1 MPHQIEPLCYVP
13 EKYEDDRGWFSP
25 VFSHEQIAE
34 THSIKFFTSQRN
46 LSKSVKNVLRGLHY
60 QTGKNAQAKLISVI
74 EGKILDVF
82 IDLRRSSPRFGHYKT
97 EIISSSNRKVLYL
110 PKGFAHGFLTI
121 SDTALVDYIVDA
133 PYDPNNEHCLIWNDA
148 AVGIDWP
155 SGLAPILSE
164 KDAAGKKFDEIVYF

>member
-1 MPHQIEPLCYVP
+1 M
-13 EKYEDDRGWFSP
+13 
-25 VFSHEQIAE
+25 VFSSFFTREIAE

-60 QTGKNAQAKLISVI
+60 QTGTNAQAKLISVI

-97 EIISSSNRKVLYL
+97 EIISSSNRSTI
-110 PKGFAHGFLTI
+110 FAEGICAWLSYHF
-121 SDTALVDYIVDA
+121 DTALVDYIVDA

-164 KDAAGKKFDEIVYF
+164 KDAAASLTKSYIFSTLKPS